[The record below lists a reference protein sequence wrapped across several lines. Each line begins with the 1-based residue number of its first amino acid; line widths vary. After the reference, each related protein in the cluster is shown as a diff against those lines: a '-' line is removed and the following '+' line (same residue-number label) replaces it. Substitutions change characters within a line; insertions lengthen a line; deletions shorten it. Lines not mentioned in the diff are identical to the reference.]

1 MARTF
6 RISSQFL
13 RPAVS
18 MIDLGIASN
27 PRKLIDHILVAEEP
41 LGFRYDYVLLFM
53 QQFGR
58 TLEGDEEAAFK
69 RRYNPENKE
78 TIPVERALTALLEFV
93 QKDEIILMLETESK
107 ILDPKGQGSVHHA
120 EDFRWMLKALGE
132 EIPDN
137 YINHFIREAM
147 GRSDDLFDLN
157 VYIENMCRTVLPEDP
172 SKKKGKR

>member
-1 MARTF
+1 MF
-6 RISSQFL
+6 DLDI
-13 RPAVS
+13 VS
-18 MIDLGIASN
+18 N
-27 PRKLIDHILVAEEP
+27 TRKLIDHILVAEDP
-41 LGFRYDYVLLFM
+41 LGFRFEYLSLFM
-53 QQFGR
+53 QQFGK
-58 TLEGDEEAAFK
+58 TMEGDEEAAFK
-69 RRYNPENKE
+69 RRHNPEGKE
-78 TIPVERALTALLEFV
+78 TVPLERALGALLEFV

-137 YINHFIREAM
+137 YVNHFIREAM

-172 SKKKGKR
+172 TKKKGKR